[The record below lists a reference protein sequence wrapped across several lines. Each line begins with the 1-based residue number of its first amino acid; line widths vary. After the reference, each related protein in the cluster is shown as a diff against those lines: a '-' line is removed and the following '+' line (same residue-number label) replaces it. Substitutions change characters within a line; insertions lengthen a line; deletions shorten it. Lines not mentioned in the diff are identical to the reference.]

1 MMGESIAHGFGAIL
15 TAVGLM
21 LIKDDAQVGYAIFAM
36 GVYWLAFRERE

>member
-1 MMGESIAHGFGAIL
+1 MGESIAHGFGAIL

-21 LIKDDAQVGYAIFAM
+21 MIKDDAQAGYAIFAM